1 MATLDHQPG
10 NFSSFVFVLA
20 VIQGGLASRRS
31 GYHFSSQSQHFVVGP
46 LSPGVPIQ
54 IFFQAHRVRH
64 QPLHVEK
71 GVRFLLMVKS
81 TFRLVPVHHETSSR
95 FVGHVP
101 EKDLVVVDLLVPIWW
116 TGSPAY
122 YGLFGGAIAFLV
134 RRGSP
139 STLNPSNRD
148 DDTFFCYDW
157 VDDYVLVE
165 PDKPGRLE
173 ACAAVLR
180 LAMMATLGPRSIN
193 EKKFTSWSTNLV
205 DVGLEW
211 DTEFPNVSMPEV
223 KIEKARLRIQAMRS
237 AQRTTKTEL
246 AKLLGSL
253 RHVCICV
260 RPGKP
265 FFQRLIMLWKRVQ

>member
-1 MATLDHQPG
+1 
-10 NFSSFVFVLA
+10 
-20 VIQGGLASRRS
+20 
-31 GYHFSSQSQHFVVGP
+31 
-46 LSPGVPIQ
+46 
-54 IFFQAHRVRH
+54 
-64 QPLHVEK
+64 
-71 GVRFLLMVKS
+71 VKS